1 MSHLRPQNDLQKS
14 CKKKT
19 YNECI
24 AEITMIIVIEYF
36 IKNYILSIE
45 LNLGVAPTC
54 MAFLKETIR

>member
-1 MSHLRPQNDLQKS
+1 MSLLRPQNDLLKS
-14 CKKKT
+14 CKKT